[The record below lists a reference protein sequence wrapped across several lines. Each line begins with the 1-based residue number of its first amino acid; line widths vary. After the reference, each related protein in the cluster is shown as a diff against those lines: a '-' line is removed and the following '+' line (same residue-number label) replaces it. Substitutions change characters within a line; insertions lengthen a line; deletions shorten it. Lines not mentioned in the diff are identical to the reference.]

1 MNAWEGK
8 KTLSEENK
16 ARFRECLRF
25 KKGQQAFGVIMNKFR
40 TKRTMVITDE
50 VALHD
55 MADLIKFSFDEIM
68 YSDVWLV
75 MQLMYLASTLY
86 YQVAPGKKVFL
97 NSLISDHPLWMN

>member
-8 KTLSEENK
+8 KQLSEGSK
-16 ARFRECLRF
+16 QKFRECLRF

-40 TKRTMVITDE
+40 TKRTMVISDE

-55 MADLIKFSFDEIM
+55 MADLIKYAFDEIQ
-68 YSDVWLV
+68 YNDVWLV

-86 YQVAPGKKVFL
+86 Y
-97 NSLISDHPLWMN
+97 